1 MFAERTALAFFPT
14 YVWVHD
20 LKPEDR
26 AEVERTAIRLI
37 DDMLTPR
44 PPLEGGVS
52 KWQTPTDLQTR
63 PQFRRLNELVLGAAA
78 GILDFLGVQDLP
90 LEITGAWAN
99 VSPPG
104 ASHHEHYHPNNFL
117 AVVYYPRVP
126 KGGDVI
132 AFSDPRPQAH
142 IIAPPWKTMNSQL
155 ASQVNVPVQ
164 VGRLVVFPAW
174 LRHSVPPNRG
184 EGERMSIA
192 FNLMF
197 AESLAKPRWS
207 GKHGAGKG

>member
-1 MFAERTALAFFPT
+1 MFANRSALAFFPT
-14 YVWVHD
+14 FIWVHD
-20 LKPEDR
+20 LTEEDR

-44 PPLEGGVS
+44 PPLGGTT
-52 KWQTPTDLQTR
+52 KWQTPTDMQKR
-63 PQFRRLNELVLGAAA
+63 PQFARLNEAVLKAAE
-78 GILDFLGVQDLP
+78 GILQFLDVQELP

-99 VSPPG
+99 LSPPG

-126 KGGDVI
+126 KGGDAI

-142 IIAPPWKTMNSQL
+142 IIEPPWKSANSQF
-155 ASQVNVPVQ
+155 ASQVTVPVQ
-164 VGRLVVFPAW
+164 PGRLVVFPAW

-184 EGERMSIA
+184 EDERMSVA
-192 FNLMF
+192 FNVMF
-197 AESLAKPRWS
+197 AESLAKPRWT
-207 GKHGAGKG
+207 GKHGAGKD

>member
-1 MFAERTALAFFPT
+1 MFANRTALAFFPT

-20 LKPEDR
+20 LTPEDR

-44 PPLEGGVS
+44 PPLGS
-52 KWQTPTDLQTR
+52 ATKWQTPTDLQTR
-63 PQFRRLNELVLGAAA
+63 PQFAKLNELVLQAAQ
-78 GILDFLGVQDLP
+78 GILQFLEVQDLP

-126 KGGDVI
+126 KGGDAI
-132 AFSDPRPQAH
+132 SFADPRPQAH
-142 IIAPPWKTMNSQL
+142 IIAPPWKSANSQL
-155 ASQVNVPVQ
+155 ASSVNVAVQ
-164 VGRLVVFPAW
+164 PGRLVVFPAW
-174 LRHSVPPNRG
+174 LRHSVPGNRG
-184 EGERMSIA
+184 DGERMSVA
-192 FNLMF
+192 FNVMF
-197 AESLAKPRWS
+197 SDSLAKPRWS
-207 GKHGAGKG
+207 GTHGASKG